1 MNIIFIYQSLEISDG
16 YQIKSVTVSRTP
28 SDEYYVSICLAYEEL
43 VNVKSKGIEKNRFG
57 LFDEWA
63 ICWQQW
69 QTAKLLKVFQIKW
82 KEAHKTTKKAFQ
94 VERDC

>member
-43 VNVKSKGIEKNRFG
+43 VNVKSKGIKKNRFG
-57 LFDEWA
+57 LFDE
-63 ICWQQW
+63 
-69 QTAKLLKVFQIKW
+69 
-82 KEAHKTTKKAFQ
+82 
-94 VERDC
+94 

>member
-43 VNVKSKGIEKNRFG
+43 VNVKSKGIKKIG
-57 LFDEWA
+57 LDYSMSELYVGSNGK
-63 ICWQQW
+63 QPSY
-69 QTAKLLKVFQIKW
+69 
-82 KEAHKTTKKAFQ
+82 
-94 VERDC
+94 

>member
-1 MNIIFIYQSLEISDG
+1 MSVRKSDPVTPDG

-57 LFDEWA
+57 LFDE
-63 ICWQQW
+63 
-69 QTAKLLKVFQIKW
+69 
-82 KEAHKTTKKAFQ
+82 
-94 VERDC
+94 